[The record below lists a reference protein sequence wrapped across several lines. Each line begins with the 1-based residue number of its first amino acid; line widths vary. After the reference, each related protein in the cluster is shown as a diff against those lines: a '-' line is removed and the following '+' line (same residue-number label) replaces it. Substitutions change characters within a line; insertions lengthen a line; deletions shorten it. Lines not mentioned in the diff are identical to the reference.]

1 MRKYFFS
8 VLFGVLFSVPAF
20 GCLNGETLHLEDGT
34 ILYEDYEGYV
44 PYGHSFTNTE
54 ELNKILLSLEKGY
67 RETGKL
73 NYLSDKGLIL
83 IIQGKYKEAIELYKK
98 IEKAEPNRYSTAS
111 NIGTAYELIGNNA
124 EALRWI
130 EKAVK
135 INPNSHYGSEWIHI
149 NILKAKMKGG
159 KLINSRFLIGN
170 DFGNGKFPE
179 SERGNGELFVLRKQ
193 LYYQLNE
200 RVSFVK
206 PKDKIVAQLL
216 FDLGNIS
223 YLMQEKEEAAETYK
237 MAKEYGFNKPVLEE
251 RLALYT
257 PPVIDHVQKKA
268 IKEIKFQTKP
278 IRRTE
283 LISFCVA
290 IAYLLFSGVI
300 VFVFRKKI
308 F

>member
-98 IEKAEPNRYSTAS
+98 IEKEEPNRYSTAS

-223 YLMQEKEEAAETYK
+223 YLMQEKEEAAENYK

-251 RLALYT
+251 RLALYM
-257 PPVIDHVQKKA
+257 PPIIDNVQKKA
-268 IKEIKFQTKP
+268 IEEIKFQTKP
-278 IRRTE
+278 VRRTE
-283 LISFCVA
+283 LISSC
-290 IAYLLFSGVI
+290 IAVVYLLFSGVI
-300 VFVFRKKI
+300 VFVLRKKI

>member
-20 GCLNGETLHLEDGT
+20 GCLNGETLKLEDGT

-44 PYGHSFTNTE
+44 PYGHYFTSND

-159 KLINSRFLIGN
+159 KLINSRFLIGM

-179 SERGNGELFVLRKQ
+179 SEKGNEELFVLRKQ

-223 YLMQEKEEAAETYK
+223 YLMREKEEAAETYK

-283 LISFCVA
+283 LISFCIA
-290 IAYLLFSGVI
+290 IMYLLFSGVI